1 MKVIVFIIIVF
12 IVSALSDI
20 LLNLLSRNQLT
31 KDYNL
36 KIILSLKPYFK
47 NKSMIQCAVYA
58 GITIV
63 IALLINILI
72 SKILFGFYIPHNNTE
87 LIKFILIAF
96 PLGYAIDII
105 IDKLKIFG
113 SSLDLYYKVAGAGL
127 WGALAFVFSIIISY
141 LIQNIF
147 LLYFFLKKW
156 KLVIY

>member
-1 MKVIVFIIIVF
+1 MEVIIFIIINF
-12 IVSALSDI
+12 IVSALSDVS
-20 LLNLLSRNQLT
+20 LNLLTRNSLT

-47 NKSMIQCAVYA
+47 NKSMIKCAVYA

-72 SKILFGFYIPHNNTE
+72 SKKMLGFYIPHNNTE
-87 LIKFILIAF
+87 LIKFIGIAF

-113 SSLDLYYKVAGAGL
+113 NDLDLYYKVAGAGL

-141 LIQNIF
+141 IIQNIF
-147 LLYFFLKKW
+147 VKH
-156 KLVIY
+156 

>member
-1 MKVIVFIIIVF
+1 MEVIIFIIINF

-20 LLNLLSRNQLT
+20 SLNLLTRNSLT

-36 KIILSLKPYFK
+36 KIILSLRPYFK
-47 NKSMIQCAVYA
+47 NKSMVKCAVYA
-58 GITIV
+58 AITIV

-72 SKILFGFYIPHNNTE
+72 SKNLLGFYIPHNNAE
-87 LIKFILIAF
+87 LIKFICIAF

-113 SSLDLYYKVAGAGL
+113 NDLDLYYKVAGAGL

-141 LIQNIF
+141 LIQNYNTI
-147 LLYFFLKKW
+147 
-156 KLVIY
+156 I

>member
-1 MKVIVFIIIVF
+1 MKVIIFIIINF
-12 IVSALSDI
+12 IVSALSDVS
-20 LLNLLSRNQLT
+20 LNLLTRNSLT

-47 NKSMIQCAVYA
+47 NKSMIKCAVYA

-63 IALLINILI
+63 IALLINMLI
-72 SKILFGFYIPHNNTE
+72 SKKMLGFYIPHNNTE
-87 LIKFILIAF
+87 LIKFIGIAF

-113 SSLDLYYKVAGAGL
+113 NDLDLYYKVAGAGL

-147 LLYFFLKKW
+147 VKH
-156 KLVIY
+156 

>member
-1 MKVIVFIIIVF
+1 MKAILFIIIVF

-20 LLNLLSRNQLT
+20 LLNLLSRNPLT
-31 KDYNL
+31 KEYNL

-47 NKSMIQCAVYA
+47 NKSMIQSAVYA

-63 IALLINILI
+63 VALLINILI
-72 SKILFGFYIPHNNTE
+72 SKNLLGFYIPRNNTE
-87 LIKFILIAF
+87 LIKFIGIAF

-113 SSLDLYYKVAGAGL
+113 SSLDLYYKAAGAGL

-141 LIQNIF
+141 TIQHI
-147 LLYFFLKKW
+147 LLH
-156 KLVIY
+156 